1 MPKSKTR
8 KNHKTKVAA
17 RNAAVKNG
25 ANKVQKAQKEFIM
38 NLIKQEQEKGAFD
51 NVQSG
56 PLMGGPL
63 MGGPLMG
70 GPLMGGPLSFDGDL
84 LTFDGLGAQSE
95 SIIDIPVV
103 DETTI
108 QPEVEQKNEDD
119 GTVV

>member
-25 ANKVQKAQKEFIM
+25 VNKTQKAQKEFIM

-56 PLMGGPL
+56 PM
-63 MGGPLMG
+63 MG

-84 LTFDGLGAQSE
+84 LTFDGLVTQSE

-119 GTVV
+119 RTVV

>member
-63 MGGPLMG
+63 MGGPL
-70 GPLMGGPLSFDGDL
+70 SFDGDL

-119 GTVV
+119 GIVV